1 RRRHDA
7 GRRAAAPR
15 RVARTGLVIV
25 TRGHRAIALAMWD
38 GHAAMIVRNS
48 TMIEAGCEWEFT

>member
-1 RRRHDA
+1 M
-7 GRRAAAPR
+7 PP
-15 RVARTGLVIV
+15 VATALLPGGLS
-25 TRGHRAIALAMWD
+25 MWD